1 MLYTIFLEFGG
12 LLLFSILTGLLVTM
26 VSVGGDFLSMLS
38 EYMETVQIW
47 VLKLEKANDNRR
59 VDHMPAELY

>member
-1 MLYTIFLEFGG
+1 MIYTIFLEFGG